1 MSLINKVLQ
10 DLEGRSALAVNG
22 VLPPPHVR
30 PLGAA
35 HPYGRWIRSLVGLLV
50 ITALARFSWTVY
62 EVQPRGAFATER
74 TVHAEAALRPPAPV
88 PVAVPKPPVVEPAP
102 APEAITAPLDPQQT
116 APSIVVAQPL
126 KLALAIETPP
136 PEERAR
142 ARTERKKA
150 PIRRADPEERKAE
163 SVAKRSEPESIVI
176 PGTVAGAPPASVQ
189 KSERARSPAEQAESQ
204 FARAMALLREGR
216 SSEAEAGLAS
226 ALATDPRHKP
236 ARQALVSLLLEQR
249 RLADAVPVLKAG
261 LQLDPDQ
268 AQFAFV
274 LARIQADRQ
283 DYTGALET
291 LGAVRSSTA
300 ASGDFNNLFAVV
312 LQRLSRH
319 REAIERYRAA
329 LQAAPGNGA
338 SWMGLGISL
347 EALGEREDAT
357 DAYRRAM
364 ASGTLSA
371 DARTYVDQKIRE
383 LR

>member
-10 DLEGRSALAVNG
+10 DLEGRSALAANG

-30 PLGAA
+30 PLDTA
-35 HPYGRWIRSLVGLLV
+35 HPYGRWIRILVGLFV
-50 ITALARFSWTVY
+50 IVALARVSWTVY

-74 TVHAEAALRPPAPV
+74 TAHAAAVRAPV
-88 PVAVPKPPVVEPAP
+88 PVQIAVPKPPVVEPAP
-102 APEAITAPLDPQQT
+102 APEAITAPLEPPQA

-136 PEERAR
+136 PEERPRAR
-142 ARTERKKA
+142 AERKKA

-176 PGTVAGAPPASVQ
+176 PGAVAGAPPASVQ

-204 FARAMALLREGR
+204 FAHAMALLREGR

-319 REAIERYRAA
+319 REAIERYRVA
-329 LQAAPGNGA
+329 LQAAPANGA
-338 SWMGLGISL
+338 SWMGLAISL